1 MSFIGTYK
9 IAQINAPE
17 VTEDGFKF
25 VWATPEEYVAMGD
38 QNDPQE
44 IAEREQMGNALLK
57 VDEDGNCYTMIE
69 IPKDIAQEELDD
81 ALAHGARIV
90 DEKYIIVDEGTPW
103 EMRGDDF
110 YTRSGVDGELFN
122 EKTDPWVKSNVD
134 ENTIILGN
142 LIEIK
147 YTRM

>member
-1 MSFIGTYK
+1 MSFVGTYK
-9 IAQINAPE
+9 IVQLHTPE
-17 VTEDGFKF
+17 VTEDGFNF
-25 VWATPEEYVAMGD
+25 VWATPEEYVAMAD
-38 QNDPQE
+38 PNDPNE
-44 IAEREQMGNALLK
+44 AAERAQMGSALLK

-69 IPKDIAQEELDD
+69 IPEGIDQAEIDD
-81 ALAHGARIV
+81 ALAHGARLV
-90 DEKYIIVDEGTPW
+90 DDKYIIVDEGTPW

-110 YTRSGVDGELFN
+110 YTKSGVDGELFD

-147 YTRM
+147 YARI